1 MTTARSK
8 RKATEL
14 AKVEVNHKAHLFM
27 CGERETE
34 SGKESETKHREG
46 GMCVEHMARSRYVLN
61 AML

>member
-34 SGKESETKHREG
+34 SEG
-46 GMCVEHMARSRYVLN
+46 RKRLSTEKAGCV
-61 AML
+61 

>member
-27 CGERETE
+27 CGEREIE
-34 SGKESETKHREG
+34 SRMKGEG
-46 GMCVEHMARSRYVLN
+46 D
-61 AML
+61 